1 MCSRDMLGDSYI
13 ILVPNGTGIWK
24 PQPGSKK
31 SQELFVKDG
40 NGDFFKHFARFGIIQ
55 MKRKPSFNRC
65 FRFQEWIKFYDIL
78 NVGKTNSFCG
88 AFGFFEI
95 SHGIL

>member
-55 MKRKPSFNRC
+55 MKRNHLLIDVSG
-65 FRFQEWIKFYDIL
+65 FRNGSNFMIY
-78 NVGKTNSFCG
+78 
-88 AFGFFEI
+88 
-95 SHGIL
+95 